1 MPSIDMSLT
10 ELRRYKP
17 EITAQHDFAAF
28 WKRSLE
34 ALRREPLSVNLSVR
48 PLPLRGLDVYD
59 VNYLGA
65 GDALITGEL
74 IVPAGAKGAPGI
86 VVFHGYGGRRPHT
99 THVLHWATMGAVVL
113 TVDVRGQ
120 RGGASDNAVYPGPR
134 YAGFMTAGIEDPN
147 TYYFRHV
154 FLDAVRAVDVLA
166 GREEVDPARLA
177 VHGLSQGGALAL
189 STAALDGRIS
199 LCMSEVPF
207 LCDIARA
214 AWICGMPPYTEI
226 AQYCRPLNEEKVN
239 RVFRTLSYFDNVNL
253 ANRITARTL
262 MSVGLCDATCP
273 PSGIFG
279 VYNHLT
285 CDKRIEVYPYMG
297 HEGNYEFTELCM
309 REMAG
314 QFEM

>member
-1 MPSIDMSLT
+1 MPLT
-10 ELRRYKP
+10 ELRQYKP
-17 EITAQHDFAAF
+17 AITAQHDMAAF

-48 PLPLRGLDVYD
+48 PLPLKGIDVFD

-74 IVPAGAKGAPGI
+74 IVPTGAKAAPGI
-86 VVFHGYGGRRPHT
+86 VVFHGYNGRRPHT
-99 THVLHWATMGAVVL
+99 FHVLHWAAVGAVVL

-134 YAGFMTAGIEDPN
+134 TAGYMTAGIEDPN
-147 TYYFRHV
+147 TYYYRHV

-166 GREEVDPARLA
+166 GREEVDPNRLA
-177 VHGLSQGGALAL
+177 VYGLSQGGALAL
-189 STAALDGRIS
+189 ATAALEPRVA

-207 LCDIARA
+207 LCDFARA
-214 AWICGMPPYTEI
+214 VSICGTNPYQEI
-226 AQYCRPLNEEKVN
+226 AQYCRPLLEEQVN
-239 RVFRTLSYFDNVNL
+239 RIFRTLSYFDNVNL
-253 ANRITARTL
+253 AGRIDARTL
-262 MSVGLCDATCP
+262 ISVGLCDTICP

-285 CDKRIEVYPYMG
+285 CDKRIEIYPYMG
-297 HEGNYEFTELCM
+297 HEASTDFLELCM